1 MHYDKVHGEDVSVCK
16 LLAVLLWLLRQRVS
30 KTRDQSQ
37 HSARYTL
44 VVGQPQDEQT
54 ADTNLYRWPHVDPIT
69 DLGIRFLKG
78 GCVWVGFR
86 FPLHSP
92 RFDQECCQ
100 CHSRKSDM

>member
-1 MHYDKVHGEDVSVCK
+1 MHVLGEFMCVRQALASSFFGRPQTVQGGRGVHYDKVHGEDVSVCK

-54 ADTNLYRWPHVDPIT
+54 ADTNMH
-69 DLGIRFLKG
+69 
-78 GCVWVGFR
+78 
-86 FPLHSP
+86 
-92 RFDQECCQ
+92 
-100 CHSRKSDM
+100 